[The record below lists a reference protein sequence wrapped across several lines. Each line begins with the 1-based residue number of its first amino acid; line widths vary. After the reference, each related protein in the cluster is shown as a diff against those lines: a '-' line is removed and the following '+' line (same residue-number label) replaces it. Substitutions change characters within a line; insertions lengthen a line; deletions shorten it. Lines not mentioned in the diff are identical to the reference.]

1 MIFRQLIA
9 SYCDIQIKLYRT
21 VLARGTLT
29 KASAGSI
36 LLQAATEMSSRDANS
51 KGKAGEDNACQE
63 L

>member
-1 MIFRQLIA
+1 MEI
-9 SYCDIQIKLYRT
+9 
-21 VLARGTLT
+21 GNLT

-51 KGKAGEDNACQE
+51 RKKKAGEDSACQE